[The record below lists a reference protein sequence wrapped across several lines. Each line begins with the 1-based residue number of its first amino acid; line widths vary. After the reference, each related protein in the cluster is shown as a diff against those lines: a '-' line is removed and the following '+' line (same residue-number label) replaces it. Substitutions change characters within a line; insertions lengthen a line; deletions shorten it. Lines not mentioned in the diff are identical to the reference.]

1 MALGNAIVGALC
13 ERTMSVEIRQH
24 SPGKDTDDFIRAG
37 HVVFASDPHWVP
49 PLSFDLK
56 ARLTPDKNP
65 FFSRGEA
72 ILFTAWRGNEL
83 VGRCSAQIDREHLRV
98 HQDGSGFFG
107 YFDTID
113 DQEVANALLDS
124 AASWLRPRG
133 VTRMIGPFSLYVNE
147 EVGLLVEG
155 FEFPPAMLMA
165 HSRAYQAALCE
176 AAGFEKEKDL
186 LAWRFEDPNLPVRA
200 VRAWEDVQKMPE
212 VRLRSIDMRH
222 LAREVEVIQQ
232 IYNDAWLGKWAYV
245 PALADER
252 LKMVE
257 DLKLIVDPDIAF
269 MAEVNGQTVG
279 MCIMV
284 PNLNEAIADLGG
296 KLLPFGFAKAI
307 YRLKL
312 KHPRSARLM
321 MLGLREHIRKQRR
334 YGGLSAAMYVET
346 ARRGFA
352 KGYEWAEL
360 SWTREDDAPINL
372 GIKMMGARVYKR
384 YRVYRRSL

>member
-1 MALGNAIVGALC
+1 MAIGDAIVRAIR

-24 SPGKDTDDFIRAG
+24 SPGKDIEDFIRAG
-37 HVVFASDPHWVP
+37 NVVFATDRHWVA
-49 PLSFDLK
+49 PLRLDLK
-56 ARLTPDKNP
+56 ARLSPQKNP

-72 ILFTAWRGNEL
+72 VLFTAWRGKEL
-83 VGRCSAQIDREHLRV
+83 VGRCSAQVDREHLRV

-107 YFDTID
+107 FFDTID

-133 VTRMIGPFSLYVNE
+133 VTRMMGPFSLYANE

-155 FEFPPAMLMA
+155 FQFPPMMQMG
-165 HSRAYQAALCE
+165 HSRSYQATLCE
-176 AAGFEKEKDL
+176 RAGFEKEKDL
-186 LAWRFEDPNLPVRA
+186 LAWRFEDPNLPPRA
-200 VRAWEDVQKMPE
+200 VRAWEEVQNMPE
-212 VRLRSIDMRH
+212 VKLRSIDMKH
-222 LAREVEVIQQ
+222 LDREIDAIQE
-232 IYNDAWLGKWAYV
+232 IYNDAWSGKWAYV
-245 PALADER
+245 PALPDER
-252 LKMVE
+252 AKMAE
-257 DLKLIVDPDIAF
+257 DLKLLVDPDIAF
-269 MAEVNGQTVG
+269 MAEVNGETVG
-279 MCIMV
+279 MCIML

-296 KLLPFGFAKAI
+296 QLLPFGFAKAL
-307 YRLKL
+307 YRLKV
-312 KHPRSARLM
+312 KHPVSTRLM
-321 MLGLREHIRKQRR
+321 MLGLREHVRKQRR

-352 KGYEWAEL
+352 KGYKWAEL